1 MIEQDGKFMPNF
13 KFRYLFEDVP
23 YGMAVIK
30 GIASLAGVQT
40 PKLDMVSYWN
50 TQPDYTKRIYRQ
62 RLGVFLDQ
70 YMSVLIKWCCVG
82 IIFWSTKLAFSK
94 AMLG

>member
-1 MIEQDGKFMPNF
+1 MPSIVQVKNIVLIIFIILQGLKHPMIEQDGKFMPNF

-40 PKLDMVSYWN
+40 PKLDMV
-50 TQPDYTKRIYRQ
+50 
-62 RLGVFLDQ
+62 
-70 YMSVLIKWCCVG
+70 
-82 IIFWSTKLAFSK
+82 IIRAFS
-94 AMLG
+94 